1 MQDHTSTGIEKA
13 AEALTQASSALV
25 SRNITVLGRRTSIRL
40 EAQMWTA
47 LREIADRE
55 RCSVHELCS
64 LVATRRKP
72 GLSLTAS
79 IRIFL
84 MLYYKAAS
92 TEDGHSRAGHGGLD
106 RMVGRL
112 MPARRT
118 EGQNPGTE
126 PMLNSMAR
134 SSASFAAA

>member
-1 MQDHTSTGIEKA
+1 MQDNTAQKTADG
-13 AEALTQASSALV
+13 LNQNSSALI
-25 SRNITVLGRRTSIRL
+25 SRNITVLGKRTSIRL
-40 EAQMWTA
+40 ESQMWIA
-47 LREIADRE
+47 LKEIADRE

-84 MLYYKAAS
+84 MLYFKAAS

-112 MPARRT
+112 MPARRLA
-118 EGQNPGTE
+118 EGVDAMQMGAQQAAQQHE
-126 PMLNSMAR
+126 MA
-134 SSASFAAA
+134 SLHAG

>member
-1 MQDHTSTGIEKA
+1 MQNISQKNAEGGA
-13 AEALTQASSALV
+13 ASALI
-25 SRNITVLGRRTSIRL
+25 SRNITVLGKRTSIRL
-40 EAQMWTA
+40 ESQMWIA
-47 LREIADRE
+47 LKEIADRE
-55 RCSVHELCS
+55 RCSVHDLCS

-84 MLYYKAAS
+84 MLYFKAAS

-112 MPARRT
+112 MPARRNGDAGGV
-118 EGQNPGTE
+118 EGVDGMMMKPTVQPNGY
-126 PMLNSMAR
+126 
-134 SSASFAAA
+134 SSGMVA

>member
-1 MQDHTSTGIEKA
+1 MQDENTKSAITA
-13 AEALTQASSALV
+13 ANNGSALI
-25 SRNITVLGRRTSIRL
+25 SRNITVLGKRTSIRL
-40 EAQMWTA
+40 ESQMWVA
-47 LREIADRE
+47 LKEIADRE

-64 LVATRRKP
+64 LVATRRKA

-92 TEDGHSRAGHGGLD
+92 TEDGHQRAGHGGLD

-112 MPARRT
+112 MPQMGRRMDG
-118 EGQNPGTE
+118 EGVGIMIQAG
-126 PMLNSMAR
+126 
-134 SSASFAAA
+134 

>member
-1 MQDHTSTGIEKA
+1 MNN
-13 AEALTQASSALV
+13 SALI
-25 SRNITVLGRRTSIRL
+25 SRNITVLGKRTSIRL
-40 EAQMWTA
+40 ESQMWVA
-47 LREIADRE
+47 LKEIAQRE
-55 RCSVHELCS
+55 RCSIHDLCS

-106 RMVGRL
+106 LMVGRL
-112 MPARRT
+112 MPSNGRRLPAEADGMIVLPQQKIYPQANGIHT
-118 EGQNPGTE
+118 
-126 PMLNSMAR
+126 L
-134 SSASFAAA
+134 